1 MKPSRQP
8 LPLFL
13 VLAVS
18 FVMFALGLVDSLTP
32 DGGFGTAEGPEGGRL
47 LTFLSSLL
55 GLLATVVVWAVWPL
69 LRAMTAT
76 PPIVTDA
83 VSESGSG
90 NRVAATDAAMQ
101 EGGYGAHSAAAP
113 RIPIKLAEAGLPST
127 GFASSI
133 ADRHPVAQAYK
144 AALDQAPAAV
154 LITDRSG
161 RIEYVNDAFLANVGY
176 ERAEVIGRT
185 PRLLGAGRACGKVFR
200 DLWQTVVA
208 GGVWH
213 GEILG
218 RRKNGSKYWE
228 KVAVSPLRDGSLRI
242 SRFVAVCE
250 DVTDHKRRKEGL
262 HQLARLD
269 PLTGISNRR
278 HLMERARHEWVRA
291 DRFGL
296 PLALIMLDIDH
307 FKKVND
313 EYGHAIGDR
322 AICAVATICEDC
334 VREIDIVGRYGGE
347 EFVIVLPGTDL
358 EGARKLGRRLRKRIA
373 EAVLQDEKGRPFKLT
388 ASLGIAELDADVTLD
403 RLLVLADGALYRAKR
418 AGRNRLAAAPAA
430 GGRAT
435 QASPGCSE
443 PRGFPA
449 RRLVEIPAPGIERAE

>member
-13 VLAVS
+13 LLAVS
-18 FVMFALGLVDSLTP
+18 FAMFALGLVDSLLAG
-32 DGGFGTAEGPEGGRL
+32 GGFGAAGGPGGGRL
-47 LTFLSSLL
+47 LIFLASLM
-55 GLLATVVVWAVWPL
+55 GLLTAVIVWAVWPL
-69 LRAMTAT
+69 LRVTTA
-76 PPIVTDA
+76 PPATVTDA
-83 VSESGSG
+83 ISENGSG
-90 NRVAATDAAMQ
+90 DRGTVTDAAMQ
-101 EGGYGAHSAAAP
+101 WHRYGATSFSAQ
-113 RIPIKLAEAGLPST
+113 RIPPELADAGLPTRSST
-127 GFASSI
+127 GFAHSI
-133 ADRHPVAQAYK
+133 ADYHPVAQAYK

-176 ERAEVIGRT
+176 ERVEVIGRT

-208 GGVWH
+208 GGVWR

-218 RRKNGSKYWE
+218 RRRNGSECWE

-250 DVTDHKRRKEGL
+250 DVTEHKRREEGL

-307 FKKVND
+307 FKRVND
-313 EYGHAIGDR
+313 EYGHATGDR

-334 VREIDIVGRYGGE
+334 MREIDIVGRYGGE

-358 EGARKLGRRLRKRIA
+358 DGARKLGRRLRKRIA
-373 EAVLQDEKGRPFKLT
+373 DTVLQDETGRPFKLT
-388 ASLGIAELDADVTLD
+388 ASLGIAELGAGVTLD
-403 RLLVLADGALYRAKR
+403 RLLVLADAALYRAKR
-418 AGRNRLAAAPAA
+418 AGRNRVAAAPAA
-430 GGRAT
+430 GARSTRA
-435 QASPGCSE
+435 C
-443 PRGFPA
+443 
-449 RRLVEIPAPGIERAE
+449 AELL